1 MENILQTLLPWSTS
15 IGILIFFIVLR
26 YIYRRFLF
34 NLLHKFALASSFP
47 YDEQILEDRKSVV

>member
-34 NLLHKFALASSFP
+34 NLLQKFALASSFP
-47 YDEQILEDRKSVV
+47 YDEQILEAF